1 MSIQIIQVI
10 HEYRFIHEYARYH
23 RAFPYNGVVLL
34 KNHEFILNNH
44 EFLAPFHEFV
54 FSFMNSGPC
63 QQRKLSIHGVFK
75 IHDNPSYTYSFS

>member
-1 MSIQIIQVI
+1 MSIQSNQAI

-44 EFLAPFHEFV
+44 EFLPH
-54 FSFMNSGPC
+54 FMS
-63 QQRKLSIHGVFK
+63 L
-75 IHDNPSYTYSFS
+75 YSAS